1 MSRSPNAL
9 LAALLLIAA
18 CAVSTGAWG
27 QKVYRCGSS
36 YSQTPCPDGAIVDAD
51 DTRSK
56 SQKTQA
62 DLATARDVKT
72 ANTLEQVR
80 LKDENEAATR
90 SQPVTK
96 GSKSSTL
103 KSKAKT
109 EAKAEG
115 TAQKKSK
122 KKKEPEFFTA
132 KAAPEKKTEP
142 SKSGN

>member
-9 LAALLLIAA
+9 LADLLLIAA

-36 YSQTPCPDGAIVDAD
+36 YSQTPCPDGAILDAD

-80 LKDENEAATR
+80 IKDENEAATR

-96 GSKSSTL
+96 ASTL

-115 TAQKKSK
+115 TAQKKST